1 MNFLHGNDKKRI
13 KSALNDK
20 KRNGVKLTIQE
31 VIYGGTNSS
40 SKMVQQMI
48 KSVLKSVYMI
58 RNDKSYCHLLSFFVF
73 CVVKIVVFYHFSG
86 PISSPDAKSA
96 PRYLILYD

>member
-48 KSVLKSVYMI
+48 KSKKYVNSIWRFVKQ
-58 RNDKSYCHLLSFFVF
+58 SYILLTFFLSDLWFVNIAF
-73 CVVKIVVFYHFSG
+73 VARQQYNEAFVRKPHYEIM
-86 PISSPDAKSA
+86 
-96 PRYLILYD
+96 

>member
-1 MNFLHGNDKKRI
+1 MNFLNGNDKKRI

-48 KSVLKSVYMI
+48 KSVLKSVYII
-58 RNDKSYCHLLSFFVF
+58 RNDKS
-73 CVVKIVVFYHFSG
+73 
-86 PISSPDAKSA
+86 
-96 PRYLILYD
+96 